1 LDIGFNKAIG
11 KNERPAAYG
20 NLNNEGKTDIVTVSN
35 DNQTIRVYS
44 YDADK
49 EIFTNT
55 SVITSEHFSGAT
67 IMGVA
72 LVDMNGDKMADMV
85 VTVVPASAPN
95 KVNIYTFKRDG
106 KIFFESTNLKFR
118 Q

>member
-1 LDIGFNKAIG
+1 LDVGFNEVIG

-20 NLNNEGKTDIVTVSN
+20 NLNNQGKTDIVTVSN

-55 SVITSEHFSGAT
+55 SVISSEYFSDAT

-85 VTVVPASAPN
+85 VTVLPNSAPT

-106 KIFFESTNLKFR
+106 KIFFESTNPKSR
-118 Q
+118 